1 MRNFWKKNGSKTV
14 EEYLVDCIYNNIEY
28 AIAFHEIPNSEF
40 VDRFKKQF
48 ESDFLR
54 LEAQKTMEVVPEI
67 LDSDE
72 ERKIILE
79 QKPKLQTPLKSI
91 NPIRY

>member
-1 MRNFWKKNGSKTV
+1 
-14 EEYLVDCIYNNIEY
+14 
-28 AIAFHEIPNSEF
+28 
-40 VDRFKKQF
+40 
-48 ESDFLR
+48 
-54 LEAQKTMEVVPEI
+54 MEVVPEI